1 MLYPNRI
8 QIKMKQQQTV
18 LNVLLF
24 LQIYNFKKQNLRRC
38 LPSEFFFRSSLPRIS
53 VIIIR

>member
-1 MLYPNRI
+1 MLYLNRI